1 MDKMKLLAVIAF
13 ATVLGRI
20 AFHVAAVSYGDP
32 SLPKPIR
39 SGVPVDIQFEPT
51 DEPHDALDDPATDA
65 PGDPATDALDDPAT
79 DALDDP
85 ATDVFTVQDI
95 MNIESRTE
103 HTIRKRRGLL
113 RKLLG
118 GCFYV
123 VRPN

>member
-79 DALDDP
+79 D
-85 ATDVFTVQDI
+85 VFTVQDI